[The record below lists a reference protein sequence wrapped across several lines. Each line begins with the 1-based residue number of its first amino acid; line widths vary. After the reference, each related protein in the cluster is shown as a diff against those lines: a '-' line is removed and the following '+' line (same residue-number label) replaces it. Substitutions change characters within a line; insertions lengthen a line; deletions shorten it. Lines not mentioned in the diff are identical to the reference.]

1 MATFE
6 FNSPEQEIHFP
17 LFKEKNVRVFVK
29 RDDLIHPFIS
39 GNKWRKLKYMISFA
53 KEQNKDTLVTFGGAW
68 SNHLVATACAGA
80 NFGYRTYGF
89 VRGDE
94 VENPVLAL
102 CKLFGMTLHFVSR
115 SDYQDKHGLYNN
127 VFGNRPRSL
136 FINEGGYS
144 KEAVRGCSEL
154 IDELETKYDNIICA
168 AGTGATAAGL
178 QTGISNHPIFQKETS
193 LHVIPVLKGGDFI
206 KDEINKL
213 DVDSSLIN
221 FHLDYHFGGYA
232 KVNAQLLNFIKCFV
246 NHTDIMIEPTYTGK
260 LFYALFDLIKNG
272 LFQDKSK
279 ILAIHSGGLTGFLGM
294 FNKFYRLLSF

>member
-17 LFKEKNVRVFVK
+17 LFEEKNVRVFVK

-39 GNKWRKLKYMISFA
+39 GNKWRKLKYTISLA
-53 KEQNKDTLVTFGGAW
+53 QEQNKDTLVTFGGAW

-80 NFGYRTYGF
+80 NFGFRTYGF

-115 SDYQDKHGLYNN
+115 SDYHDKKGLYNS
-127 VFGNRPRSL
+127 VFGNHSRSL

-144 KEAVRGCSEL
+144 KEAVRGCAEL
-154 IDELETKYDNIICA
+154 VGELETTYDNIICA

-178 QTGISNHPIFQKETS
+178 QAGISNHPIFQKETS
-193 LHVIPVLKGGDFI
+193 LHVIPVLKGGDFL
-206 KDEINKL
+206 KEEINKL

-246 NHTDIMIEPTYTGK
+246 HHTGIMIEPTYTGK
-260 LFYALFDLIKNG
+260 LFYGLFDMIKTG
-272 LFQDKSK
+272 LFKDKSK